1 MIKRSRLHERA
12 YASFKLL
19 EKQRYQARA
28 TRLFDEEPSL
38 AVFLLWCN
46 IEVLLRL
53 HKYHHKIQEPWPDK
67 LGFIRASWGPLKHI
81 KGLDADAY
89 NAIFS
94 GQKSLWKQRNEIAH
108 TGKYIP
114 MDDVAHFAKYANFVI
129 DNLSSNLPTREEFL
143 TKKKRSDAQKSRKKK

>member
-1 MIKRSRLHERA
+1 MTKRSRLHERA

-19 EKQRYQARA
+19 EDQRYQARA

-94 GQKSLWKQRNEIAH
+94 SQKSLWKQRNEIAH

-114 MDDVAHFAKYANFVI
+114 KDDVAYFAKHANFII
-129 DNLSSNLPTREEFL
+129 DNLSSNLPTRDEFL
-143 TKKKRSDAQKSRKKK
+143 TKKKRSDAQKNRKNK

>member
-1 MIKRSRLHERA
+1 MTKRSRLHERA
-12 YASFKLL
+12 YVSFKLL
-19 EKQRYQARA
+19 EEQRYQARA

-89 NAIFS
+89 NAIFNS
-94 GQKSLWKQRNEIAH
+94 QKSLWKQRNEIAH

-114 MDDVAHFAKYANFVI
+114 KDDVVHFEKYANFVI
-129 DNLSSNLPTREEFL
+129 DSLSSNLPTRDDFL
-143 TKKKRSDAQKSRKKK
+143 TKKKRSDAQKNRKKK